1 MNKKDFL
8 SGLRDGVP
16 VGLGYF
22 VVAFSLGITAE
33 ASGLSALAAFVA
45 SASNLASAGEYAGFT
60 VIRENGSLIEMAVM
74 IFVANCR
81 YMLMSAALSQRLSPS
96 IRPFHRFTLSYFV
109 TDELFALN
117 IARQGYVNPV
127 YAYGTLLAS
136 APAWAVGTAVGVLAG
151 DVLPGRA
158 VSALSVVLFGM
169 FIAIIIPPAKKNR
182 VIAGL
187 VAICFALSALAQ
199 YAPLIKNLSTGTR
212 TIILTVVIS
221 AAAAVLFPKK
231 DEEGEAQNEV

>member
-96 IRPFHRFTLSYFV
+96 MKPFHRFTLSYFV

-117 IARQGYVNPV
+117 IARQGYVNPG

-136 APAWAVGTAVGVLAG
+136 APA
-151 DVLPGRA
+151 
-158 VSALSVVLFGM
+158 
-169 FIAIIIPPAKKNR
+169 
-182 VIAGL
+182 
-187 VAICFALSALAQ
+187 
-199 YAPLIKNLSTGTR
+199 
-212 TIILTVVIS
+212 
-221 AAAAVLFPKK
+221 
-231 DEEGEAQNEV
+231 

>member
-1 MNKKDFL
+1 MNKKVFL

-22 VVAFSLGITAE
+22 VVAFSLGITAK

-60 VIRENGSLIEMAVM
+60 VIRENGSLIEMALM
-74 IFVANCR
+74 ILVANCR
-81 YMLMSAALSQRLSPS
+81 YMLMSAALSQRLSPEM
-96 IRPFHRFTLSYFV
+96 RPFHRFTLSYFV

-117 IARQGYVNPV
+117 IARPGYVNPT

-151 DVLPGRA
+151 SILPDRV
-158 VSALSVVLFGM
+158 VSALSVALFGM
-169 FIAIIIPPAKKNR
+169 FIAIIIPPAKKNK

-187 VAICFALSALAQ
+187 VVICFALSAGAE
-199 YAPLIKNLSTGTR
+199 YAPFIKNLSSGTR
-212 TIILTVVIS
+212 IIILTVVIS

-231 DEEGEAQNEV
+231 DEEEEAQNEV

>member
-1 MNKKDFL
+1 M
-8 SGLRDGVP
+8 
-16 VGLGYF
+16 
-22 VVAFSLGITAE
+22 
-33 ASGLSALAAFVA
+33 
-45 SASNLASAGEYAGFT
+45 
-60 VIRENGSLIEMAVM
+60 
-74 IFVANCR
+74 
-81 YMLMSAALSQRLSPS
+81 
-96 IRPFHRFTLSYFV
+96 
-109 TDELFALN
+109 
-117 IARQGYVNPV
+117 
-127 YAYGTLLAS
+127 GTS
-136 APAWAVGTAVGVLAG
+136 VGVLAG

-158 VSALSVVLFGM
+158 VSALSVALFGM

-231 DEEGEAQNEV
+231 DEEGEARNEV

>member
-1 MNKKDFL
+1 MNKKEFL

-22 VVAFSLGITAE
+22 VVAFSLGIAAK
-33 ASGLSALAAFVA
+33 ASGISALAAFVA
-45 SASNLASAGEYAGFT
+45 SAANLASAGEYAGFT
-60 VIRENGSLIEMAVM
+60 VIRENGSLIEMALM
-74 IFVANCR
+74 ILVANCR
-81 YMLMSAALSQRLSPS
+81 YMLMSAALSQRISPEM
-96 IRPFHRFTLSYFV
+96 RTFHRFTLSYFV

-117 IARQGYVNPV
+117 IAKPGYVNPT

-151 DVLPGRA
+151 SVLPGSV
-158 VSALSVVLFGM
+158 VSALSVALFGM
-169 FIAIIIPPAKKNR
+169 FIAIIIPPAKKNK
-182 VIAGL
+182 VIAGI
-187 VAICFALSALAQ
+187 VVICFALSATAK
-199 YAPLIKNLSTGTR
+199 YVPYIKNLSSGTR

-231 DEEGEAQNEV
+231 DGEEEARSEV